1 MRKPGRTAVTAAAL
15 MIGLAL
21 VVFVTVF
28 AAGIS
33 DSVGDAIDRNFQGD
47 LIVQNTDGFSPI
59 AADRGARGAAASRA
73 SADGLLAQLRA
84 ARVCEGQ
91 GQPRRRRSTRRT

>member
-21 VVFVTVF
+21 VTFVTVF

-33 DSVGDAIDRNFQGD
+33 NSVGDAIDRNFQGD
-47 LIVQNTDGFSPI
+47 VIDP
-59 AADRGARGAAASRA
+59 
-73 SADGLLAQLRA
+73 
-84 ARVCEGQ
+84 E
-91 GQPRRRRSTRRT
+91 PRRVLSDFLGRSRRT